1 MDQDEQLLYE
11 AFTNYASDSLF
22 WSLIFLNNAV
32 FGTPFLEES
41 RQKLLSLSQMYE
53 TIMLSIYPA
62 GQCCGLIEAM
72 KGRSGCF
79 ARYVDC
85 LLEDSLDTQ
94 TALEEWRENGQ
105 NIALMLSKLNPYW
118 KPTEWSALV
127 SHEAELMEAIAVN
140 MKDQNYTAFVNTA
153 PVCRRLAMDMSKY
166 MCAGVL
172 EQRKAG
178 KQAGSDQ

>member
-11 AFTNYASDSLF
+11 AFSNYANDSLF

-62 GQCCGLIEAM
+62 AQCSGLIDAM
-72 KGRSGCF
+72 KSRSGCF
-79 ARYVDC
+79 ASYVDC
-85 LLEDSLDTQ
+85 LLKGSAETGK
-94 TALEEWRENGQ
+94 ALEKWRQNGQ
-105 NIALMLSKLNPYW
+105 EIALMLSKLNPYW
-118 KPTEWSALV
+118 KPTEWSAMV

-140 MKDQNYTAFVNTA
+140 MKDKNYEAFVNTA

-166 MCAGVL
+166 MCSGVI
-172 EQRKAG
+172 
-178 KQAGSDQ
+178 KQQKTGGNAARG